1 MDIKKQIEEETS
13 KFQEAMSNAQVAKEN
28 LSRVYMTMVAD
39 LLKIRGVRVLRL
51 NGFESSG
58 VDAPFCTN
66 TANVYS
72 LSKHQ
77 DSESAPANC
86 SVYSIDV
93 AYPSALT
100 KWVPMYERES
110 IGKTLVICDV
120 DGVSSY
126 YLGLQNAHKI
136 LVEGAS

>member
-13 KFQEAMSNAQVAKEN
+13 KFQEAMSNAQVAKES
-28 LSRVYMTMVAD
+28 LSRVYMSMVAD
-39 LLKIRGVRVLRL
+39 LLHIDGVRVLRL
-51 NGFESSG
+51 TGIEQSG

-72 LSKHQ
+72 LSKNQ
-77 DSESAPANC
+77 DSESAPAIC
-86 SVYSIDV
+86 SMYNIDV
-93 AYPSALT
+93 AYPSVLT

-110 IGKTLVICDV
+110 IGKTLVIRDT

-136 LVEGAS
+136 LVEGAN